1 MIINFSKNLRLASD
15 ERQYILQER
24 KKVNRT
30 NKETE
35 EVEITY
41 EWCNK
46 GYYGDIKWVLRAI
59 PDKLLKRNDDIKYIK
74 GKLDDIYDN
83 IDTFEDMYKEDIRCL
98 KAEKLE
104 LEDKITELKN
114 KIKEL
119 EKEN

>member
-1 MIINFSKNLRLASD
+1 MIINFNKNLRLASD

-35 EVEITY
+35 EVETTY
-41 EWCNK
+41 EWVNK
-46 GYYGDIKWVLRAI
+46 GYYGDIKWALRTI

-83 IDTFEDMYKEDIRCL
+83 IDTFEDVYREDIRCL
-98 KAEKLE
+98 KNEKME
-104 LEDKITELKN
+104 LEDTIIELKN

-119 EKEN
+119 EKEK